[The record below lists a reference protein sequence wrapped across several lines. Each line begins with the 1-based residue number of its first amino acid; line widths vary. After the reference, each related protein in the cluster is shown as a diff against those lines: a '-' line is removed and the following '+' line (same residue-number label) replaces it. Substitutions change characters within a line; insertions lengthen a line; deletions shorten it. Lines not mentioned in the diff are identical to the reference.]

1 MAGINGL
8 GRLVAVP
15 AVPLATGGTAANA
28 AAQPSTTLPSVIDGT
43 PVRVVTLSLAA
54 AAGLW
59 ALHVAGFRFN
69 VAVSA

>member
-1 MAGINGL
+1 MASLIGL
-8 GRLVAVP
+8 SRMVAVP
-15 AVPLATGGTAANA
+15 AAPLATGGTAANG
-28 AAQPSTTLPSVIDGT
+28 AAQPTTTLPSVIDGT
-43 PVRVVTLSLAA
+43 PIRVVILSMSA